1 MTMTDVNLGRA
12 SETSNDIRDNPL
24 IFVKAHSAAA
34 NESNQHYWTV
44 ALAVTGH
51 AAPREGIVSC

>member
-1 MTMTDVNLGRA
+1 MTDVNLGRA
-12 SETSNDIRDNPL
+12 SETSNDIRDIPL

-44 ALAVTGH
+44 ALAAAGP